1 MAAHILIVDDEPDMG
16 HATKI
21 KSVNSIFVA
30 TSLTTS
36 LITLCFGIYEHRR
49 EHQFR
54 CDILHAKLQLN
65 NYTRSDSSIRVTVID
80 TTGRVLFDNQKD
92 SPALMGNHLHRKEA
106 QDALR
111 TGTGLGLAIVKNI
124 ALQYGGSATA
134 SETPGVGL
142 PSPSNWKSSLNH
154 NNATLP
160 TGGTSTSTFYDSSV
174 RTHRAG
180 GYRASNP
187 NGLQY
192 PQLLSYSVF
201 TLSAL
206 VRPFSPKIFQIY
218 PLSTSLQ
225 HCRKWSAT
233 FCFSAVWENFVTF
246 SRK

>member
-1 MAAHILIVDDEPDMG
+1 MLTRFVSLLALCKHQRPVDVDFQDHADLVDVDAPRPSHAYALHSSESRYCLRDVTILLNFHLATGVVVFFFCFFASIKLDYGSTILIVDDEPDMG

-30 TSLTTS
+30 TSLIIS

-80 TTGRVLFDNQKD
+80 TTGKVLFDNQKD
-92 SPALMGNHLHRKEA
+92 SPALMGNHLHRKEV

-134 SETPGVGL
+134 SETPGVG
-142 PSPSNWKSSLNH
+142 
-154 NNATLP
+154 
-160 TGGTSTSTFYDSSV
+160 
-174 RTHRAG
+174 
-180 GYRASNP
+180 
-187 NGLQY
+187 
-192 PQLLSYSVF
+192 
-201 TLSAL
+201 
-206 VRPFSPKIFQIY
+206 
-218 PLSTSLQ
+218 
-225 HCRKWSAT
+225 
-233 FCFSAVWENFVTF
+233 
-246 SRK
+246 

>member
-1 MAAHILIVDDEPDMG
+1 MLTRFVSLLALCKHQRPVAVDFQDHEDLLVDVDAPRPSHAYALHSSESRYCLRDVTILLNFHLATGVVVFLLFLCIHKIGLWQHTYSSLTTKPDMG

-30 TSLTTS
+30 TSLITS

-80 TTGRVLFDNQKD
+80 TTGKVLFDNQKD
-92 SPALMGNHLHRKEA
+92 SPALMGNHLHRKEV

-134 SETPGVGL
+134 SETPGGGL
-142 PSPSNWKSSLNH
+142 TITIVLEIIP
-154 NNATLP
+154 
-160 TGGTSTSTFYDSSV
+160 
-174 RTHRAG
+174 
-180 GYRASNP
+180 
-187 NGLQY
+187 
-192 PQLLSYSVF
+192 
-201 TLSAL
+201 
-206 VRPFSPKIFQIY
+206 
-218 PLSTSLQ
+218 
-225 HCRKWSAT
+225 
-233 FCFSAVWENFVTF
+233 
-246 SRK
+246 

>member
-1 MAAHILIVDDEPDMG
+1 MLTRFVSLLVDVDAPRPSHAYALHSSESRYCLRDVTILLNFHLATGVVVFFLFLCIHKIGLWQHILIVDDEPDMG

-30 TSLTTS
+30 TSLIIS

-80 TTGRVLFDNQKD
+80 TTGKVLFDNQKD
-92 SPALMGNHLHRKEA
+92 SPALMGNHLHRKEV

-134 SETPGVGL
+134 SETPG
-142 PSPSNWKSSLNH
+142 
-154 NNATLP
+154 
-160 TGGTSTSTFYDSSV
+160 GG
-174 RTHRAG
+174 
-180 GYRASNP
+180 
-187 NGLQY
+187 
-192 PQLLSYSVF
+192 F
-201 TLSAL
+201 TITIELEII
-206 VRPFSPKIFQIY
+206 P
-218 PLSTSLQ
+218 
-225 HCRKWSAT
+225 
-233 FCFSAVWENFVTF
+233 
-246 SRK
+246 